1 MWILEKEIQRVK
13 AEKSL
18 PYGEARRL
26 VSASSPSKAPSS
38 YATAVKSSVSKS
50 IPKRSVE
57 CQTPDFWLPDTPSL
71 LELSK
76 KPSILTQ
83 STASGTNEQVS
94 PMNKTNHKEQIN
106 KTITEKVTKKAP
118 TVQNKQTTLVT
129 GNKFQHLPSDVDE
142 DILHLHPGLLG
153 RGLVRVEGAERSPL
167 LNTNNGY
174 NTSMELSRI
183 NE

>member
-1 MWILEKEIQRVK
+1 MWILEKDIQRVK

-18 PYGEARRL
+18 PYGDARRL
-26 VSASSPSKAPSS
+26 VTASSPSKAPSS
-38 YATAVKSSVSKS
+38 YATAVKSSVAIS

-57 CQTPDFWLPDTPSL
+57 CQTPDFWLSDTPSL

-76 KPSILTQ
+76 KPSILTK

-94 PMNKTNHKEQIN
+94 LMNEQVSPMNKTNNKEQTN
-106 KTITEKVTKKAP
+106 KTITQKVTKKAP

-142 DILHLHPGLLG
+142 DMDDSPPPSRPPRSRSRSRR
-153 RGLVRVEGAERSPL
+153 RGGKISPVK
-167 LNTNNGY
+167 Y
-174 NTSMELSRI
+174 K
-183 NE
+183 

>member
-26 VSASSPSKAPSS
+26 VTASSPSKAPSS
-38 YATAVKSSVSKS
+38 YAIAVKSSVAIS
-50 IPKRSVE
+50 IPERSVE

-83 STASGTNEQVS
+83 STASGTNKQVS

-106 KTITEKVTKKAP
+106 KTITQKVTKKAP
-118 TVQNKQTTLVT
+118 TVQNKQTKSL
-129 GNKFQHLPSDVDE
+129 
-142 DILHLHPGLLG
+142 
-153 RGLVRVEGAERSPL
+153 PL
-167 LNTNNGY
+167 LWLEIK
-174 NTSMELSRI
+174 ELPRVDRARNPVVDDKIKTFVSWWY
-183 NE
+183 